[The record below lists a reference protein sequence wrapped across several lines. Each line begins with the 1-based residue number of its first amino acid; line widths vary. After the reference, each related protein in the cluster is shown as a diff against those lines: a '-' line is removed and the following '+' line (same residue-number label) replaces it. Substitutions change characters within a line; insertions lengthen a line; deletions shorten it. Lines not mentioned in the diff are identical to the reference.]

1 MPGLDYYGAEY
12 DPYERGNPIT
22 SMQGFAIF
30 GGAEL
35 AGSKFGLGG
44 LAARQQT
51 KSMAL
56 GVKAAALGRAPAA
69 EEAFAQ
75 ALRGHRMG
83 TGPGPVKFG
92 AGVFPA
98 GAAEN
103 AALGR
108 ASAGR
113 ATQATV
119 KGRAAALGTSS
130 AANTK
135 WARSHKYLGR
145 AWGILGLAHV
155 GYELGK
161 AMFSVGGDFRI
172 RKQDLAEQRRKVHND
187 DTFMD
192 SRAAFTQ
199 RQRAI
204 QVIHNSQMGVRSAM
218 GSEASY
224 LHY

>member
-1 MPGLDYYGAEY
+1 MPGLDYYGADY
-12 DPYERGNPIT
+12 DAYERGNPLVSIP
-22 SMQGFAIF
+22 GFAVF

-44 LAARQQT
+44 LATRQ
-51 KSMAL
+51 
-56 GVKAAALGRAPAA
+56 
-69 EEAFAQ
+69 FD
-75 ALRGHRMG
+75 
-83 TGPGPVKFG
+83 
-92 AGVFPA
+92 
-98 GAAEN
+98 
-103 AALGR
+103 
-108 ASAGR
+108 
-113 ATQATV
+113 
-119 KGRAAALGTSS
+119 KGKGLISRAAALGGEAKALPQWVTPTSNIHGGYPGQVANS
-130 AANTK
+130 QARSLEAQAHKTSGKGRALQARSKANTK
-135 WARSHKYLGR
+135 WAKSLKNIGR
-145 AWGILGLAHV
+145 GWGVIGTV
-155 GYELGK
+155 TIGYELGK

-172 RKQDLAEQRRKVHND
+172 RKQDLAEQRRKIYNE